1 MPGTGK
7 TQPTRHSSRIL
18 GVSDGNMTSEVGLPR
33 RRPGIEPHAQPHGR
47 QGQVDENDLVP
58 SLHSAFPQGSLWR
71 ERPPPREGQRVA
83 EGLPPLTSPAP
94 RQRRKRGGRS
104 LHQHPSR
111 AARRCAGREGDTRGT
126 ASLRFVARDGGNPC
140 YPASLAEFRESPKP
154 QRRGLRPLRERRCGC
169 RDRRHLRSPPP
180 RLKGGG
186 PSDGICS
193 TPRGGRR
200 RSFPGHRM
208 RLCLAPIGALY

>member
-71 ERPPPREGQRVA
+71 ERPPPRGGKGGARRVTLYPHRCRTSGEKRGVA
-83 EGLPPLTSPAP
+83 PSTSAPSRTARCHAGRKGKHARHSLASLCRKGRGKSVLSRVPCGVSGKSRATTARGAPSERKALWWSKACHPLDVTPPLW
-94 RQRRKRGGRS
+94 K
-104 LHQHPSR
+104 
-111 AARRCAGREGDTRGT
+111 GDTHT
-126 ASLRFVARDGGNPC
+126 A
-140 YPASLAEFRESPKP
+140 ASA
-154 QRRGLRPLRERRCGC
+154 
-169 RDRRHLRSPPP
+169 
-180 RLKGGG
+180 
-186 PSDGICS
+186 
-193 TPRGGRR
+193 
-200 RSFPGHRM
+200 
-208 RLCLAPIGALY
+208 